1 MEPPQGFHRAVRV
14 DRMGAA
20 GADPELRRIT
30 ASAAERRALAERF
43 GLLALDELAAQARL
57 WRQGS
62 RVHLRVNFTAA
73 VVQSCVVTLEPVSE
87 HIAHTFE
94 RAYLPP
100 AASPG
105 ASAKEVRVAIDGDE
119 AEPLGGNEIDLGEA
133 VAEELAL
140 ALNPYPRTPGLAFSR
155 IRGGR
160 SAAKE
165 RVSRARGFEGKVGA
179 LAHPRE
185 HSAVVH
191 HQGAA
196 WHRGPASGRHH
207 GSTEK
212 EGLEIAPRQ
221 TALAS
226 RVGGRGLCRVFEL
239 RRTQAAS
246 SRVRRLW
253 SV

>member
-119 AEPLGGNEIDLGEA
+119 AEPLGGQRDR
-133 VAEELAL
+133 
-140 ALNPYPRTPGLAFSR
+140 PRRSGGRGAGAGTQPLSAHAGPRVRR

-165 RVSRARGFEGKVGA
+165 RIARARGFEGKVGA

-207 GSTEK
+207 GSTKK

>member
-73 VVQSCVVTLEPVSE
+73 VVQSCVVTLESVSE

-140 ALNPYPRTPGLAFSR
+140 ALNPYPRTPGLAFAGYEEGEAPR
-155 IRGGR
+155 K
-160 SAAKE
+160 SAFRALEGLKE
-165 RVSRARGFEGKVGA
+165 R
-179 LAHPRE
+179 
-185 HSAVVH
+185 
-191 HQGAA
+191 
-196 WHRGPASGRHH
+196 SGR
-207 GSTEK
+207 
-212 EGLEIAPRQ
+212 
-221 TALAS
+221 
-226 RVGGRGLCRVFEL
+226 
-239 RRTQAAS
+239 
-246 SRVRRLW
+246 
-253 SV
+253 